1 MNQERL
7 LKVLLS
13 PHVSEKSARVGDA
26 HNQVV
31 FKVAHDATKLEIR
44 SAVEKLFNVQV
55 VGVQVAN
62 YKGKSKGFARLS
74 GKRSNWKKAYVS
86 LQEGHDIDFL
96 TFTRYRLARC

>member
-44 SAVEKLFNVQV
+44 SAVEKLFNVKV
-55 VGVQVAN
+55 KSVSTVSI
-62 YKGKSKGFARLS
+62 KGKNKRFGKLS
-74 GKRSNWKKAYVS
+74 GRRSDTKKAYVT
-86 LQEGHDIDFL
+86 LMPGHDIDFL
-96 TFTRYRLARC
+96 SDVVG

>member
-44 SAVEKLFNVQV
+44 SAVEKLFNVKV
-55 VGVQVAN
+55 KSVSTVSI
-62 YKGKSKGFARLS
+62 KGKNKRF
-74 GKRSNWKKAYVS
+74 GKLAGRRSDTKKAYVT
-86 LQEGHDIDFL
+86 LMPGDDIDFL
-96 TFTRYRLARC
+96 SDVVG

>member
-44 SAVEKLFNVQV
+44 SAVEKLFNVKV
-55 VGVQVAN
+55 KSVSTVSI
-62 YKGKSKGFARLS
+62 KGKNKRF
-74 GKRSNWKKAYVS
+74 GKLAGRRSDTKKAYVT
-86 LQEGHDIDFL
+86 LMPGHDIDFL
-96 TFTRYRLARC
+96 SDAVG